1 MQRGVAVRPTLQT
14 VADAVGVSRSTVSN
28 AYGRPD
34 QLSPEL
40 REKIFEAARRLG
52 YSGPDPVA
60 RSLRRRRAG
69 AIGVLFTATLS
80 YAFTD
85 PYAVQFLRGLAESA
99 QRQETGLLLVP
110 QSLEDEEAAVG
121 AVRNA
126 AVDGFC
132 VYCMPDWHPSLDAIQ
147 VRGLPVVSGQRR
159 ATDSPDT
166 LYVGVDEAGSTRIA
180 GRHITRLG
188 HRRVAVIGDY
198 LSHDGSTRP
207 VTVPTPDDVPYFVS
221 RERLRGY
228 HDAFREAGIDWAD
241 VAAVNADANSRA
253 AGAAAAAHVL
263 DRAPRPTAVVA
274 FTDLLALGVLDALA
288 ARGLR
293 PGHDVSVVGF
303 DDIPEAAAAS
313 LTTVR
318 QPAVERGR
326 VTGQLLLDPPDN
338 PAERHVVLP
347 TELVVRASTGP
358 APTRSE

>member
-1 MQRGVAVRPTLQT
+1 MRPTLQT

-40 REKIFEAARRLG
+40 RDKILEAARRLG
-52 YSGPDPVA
+52 YAGPDPMA

-99 QRQETGLLLVP
+99 QRYGTGLLLVP
-110 QSLEDEEAAVG
+110 QSLDDEPAAVG
-121 AVRNA
+121 AVQNA

-147 VRGLPVVSGQRR
+147 ARGLPIVSGQRR
-159 ATDSPDT
+159 EKDGPDVW
-166 LYVGVDEAGSTRIA
+166 YVGVDEAASTRVA
-180 GRHITRLG
+180 GEHLVRLG
-188 HRRVAVIGDY
+188 HRRVAVVADY
-198 LSHDGSTRP
+198 LSHRLSTGP
-207 VTVPTPDDVPYFVS
+207 LTLSDPDDVPYFVS

-228 HDAFREAGIDWAD
+228 HDAFLEAGLDWGE
-241 VAAVNADANSRA
+241 VITVNAATNSRED
-253 AGAAAAAHVL
+253 GVAAAAYAL

-274 FTDLLALGVLDALA
+274 ITDLLALGVLDALA

-293 PGHDVSVVGF
+293 AGRDVSVVGF

-318 QPAVERGR
+318 QPAVDRGR
-326 VTGQLLLDPPDN
+326 VTGELLLDPPDH
-338 PAERHVVLP
+338 PAERRVVLP

-358 APTRSE
+358 TPTGSP